1 MTPRQSP
8 SSSIR
13 ASMRRDGEPPSSFD
27 PLLVFGMVVA
37 LVPRAHIFSPGNAL
51 ACFTQAT
58 NCDRRIAVALRDLRI
73 ADVERRIPVD
83 RDRAKQG
90 MKRIL
95 ITGMSGTGKSSAIQE
110 LAARGYQAHDLD
122 TPEWSEWVDADPAD
136 TLPPK
141 ERTGS
146 GAGIASVRFC
156 PGREKEHYSSPAA
169 PRTWRA
175 SSH

>member
-1 MTPRQSP
+1 
-8 SSSIR
+8 
-13 ASMRRDGEPPSSFD
+13 
-27 PLLVFGMVVA
+27 MVVA

-136 TLPPK
+136 TLTPQGKDRVWRGDRIRALLSRPG
-141 ERTGS
+141 EGTLF
-146 GAGIASVRFC
+146 IASCAENMARLFPLIDVVILL
-156 PGREKEHYSSPAA
+156 SA
-169 PRTWRA
+169 PVATIMERLRA
-175 SSH
+175 